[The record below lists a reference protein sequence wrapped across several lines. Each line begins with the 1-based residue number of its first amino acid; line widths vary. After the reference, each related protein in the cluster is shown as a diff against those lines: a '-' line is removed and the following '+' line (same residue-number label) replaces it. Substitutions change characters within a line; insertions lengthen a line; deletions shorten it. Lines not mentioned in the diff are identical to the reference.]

1 MSCTA
6 NYLALST
13 SDRIRTALAELK
25 AGGVPR
31 GKAITMV
38 AIARNESANIWVRPR
53 TTQTSATPGTTY
65 APLPCWSCR
74 TIVGLEVVHPSGGLP
89 NVAYYRQSIM
99 LPENAAARAWLTAN
113 GWLSV
118 LPSGPAV
125 TRDMNVAGGD
135 AIAAFLE
142 WVMIHRAK
150 TLLDQFSIGPT
161 QLYLPVHF
169 RANGEFPDWNAL
181 FRFYMANNAAVIGK
195 VIKYSGWTPGD
206 DPTQRDRGI
215 AWLEANQTG
224 SYPSGIATKY
234 WDGVGYVPLKESL
247 RIATAAAQSI
257 GY

>member
-1 MSCTA
+1 MTCSVD
-6 NYLALST
+6 YFPLST
-13 SDRIRTALAELK
+13 SDRIRAALREMQ

-53 TTQTSATPGTTY
+53 NTQTAATPGTTY
-65 APLPCWSCR
+65 APKACWSCR
-74 TIVGLEVVHPSGGLP
+74 TIVGLEFVRPDGALP
-89 NVAYYRQSIM
+89 NVNYYRKSIL
-99 LPENAAARAWLTAN
+99 LPENAPARDWLIKN
-113 GWLSV
+113 GWLS
-118 LPSGPAV
+118 LLASGPAI
-125 TRDMNVAGGD
+125 TREMNVAGGD

-169 RANGEFPDWNAL
+169 RAGSEFPDWNAL
-181 FRFYMANNAAVIGK
+181 FKFYMANNAAVIGRA
-195 VIKYSGWTPGD
+195 IIYNGWTPGD
-206 DPTQRDRGI
+206 DPTQRARGI

-224 SYPSGIATKY
+224 SYPTSIGTKY
-234 WDGVGYVPLKESL
+234 WDGVGYVPFKESL
-247 RIATAAAQSI
+247 RIVTAAAQSI